1 VGVALAE
8 TNLLEVLLLEVLLP
22 EVLRLA
28 ASRSFAAAIAIAYLL
43 LVGRTPVRVLSLPLP
58 RQIRFSASSAA
69 HSVTLW
75 DLRL

>member
-8 TNLLEVLLLEVLLP
+8 TVLLEVLLLEALLLG
-22 EVLRLA
+22 VLRLA
-28 ASRSFAAAIAIAYLL
+28 ASRFFAAAIAIAYLL
-43 LVGRTPVRVLSLPLP
+43 LVVRFLVGLLSPPP
-58 RQIRFSASSAA
+58 RQIRLSASLAA